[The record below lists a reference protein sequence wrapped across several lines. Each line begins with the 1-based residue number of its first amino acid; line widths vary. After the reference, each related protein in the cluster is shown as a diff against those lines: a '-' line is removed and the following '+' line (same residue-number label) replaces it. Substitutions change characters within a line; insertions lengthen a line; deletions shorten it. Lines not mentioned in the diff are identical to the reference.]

1 MFYLPPQWPILS
13 QVSHF
18 FKKKKNLLIRE
29 KQKERIYL
37 LIHFTNVW
45 ESCMQ
50 SIALMGMAGIQS
62 LRPGTPRV
70 SISNKLESGARAGS
84 ETQVCQCWMRTTQ
97 LAFFNH

>member
-1 MFYLPPQWPILS
+1 
-13 QVSHF
+13 
-18 FKKKKNLLIRE
+18 
-29 KQKERIYL
+29 
-37 LIHFTNVW
+37 
-45 ESCMQ
+45 MQ